1 MAIGKVDCT
10 TEKQLCK
17 QRFDVRGYPT
27 LKYYRDGEFHDYPAG
42 RDADSIM

>member
-10 TEKQLCK
+10 SEKTLCK
-17 QRFDVRGYPT
+17 RFGVRGYPT
-27 LKYYRDGEFHDYPAG
+27 LKYYRDGGYHDYEMG